1 MGSPR
6 SDDATLPLD
15 RSVMTQGIRK
25 VSVVVGGHRTSVS
38 LEPAFWEA
46 LTEIAMRRG
55 VSVNELVTEIDR
67 DRETNLSSAIR
78 VFVLNCHRSPR
89 SAA

>member
-1 MGSPR
+1 MS
-6 SDDATLPLD
+6 
-15 RSVMTQGIRK
+15 QGIRK

-55 VSVNELVTEIDR
+55 ISVNELVTEIDR

-78 VFVLNCHRSPR
+78 VFVLGCHRS
-89 SAA
+89 AAATAAAAHG